1 MIENLFL
8 IIAAIIIII
17 FIWLFWLRNS
27 LMRDLIAVTQ
37 IQSILKSDFAKR
49 RDIIPYLLESYK
61 AASEPTDLWRKLLDL
76 RSRTDS
82 SEIEILETLQ
92 GFFASSQSIKN
103 INFHEAKKNISDLNK
118 HIEASNIEIKAKS
131 EIYSALRKRFPYS
144 LASAI
149 FSLPELS

>member
-8 IIAAIIIII
+8 IIGAIIIII

-37 IQSILKSDFAKR
+37 IQSILKTDFAKR

-82 SEIEILETLQ
+82 SQTEILELIHKYNAWSDYSPRITAFYVSKHFREGTAETKVRKPVRKETL
-92 GFFASSQSIKN
+92 
-103 INFHEAKKNISDLNK
+103 AKYGLV
-118 HIEASNIEIKAKS
+118 
-131 EIYSALRKRFPYS
+131 
-144 LASAI
+144 
-149 FSLPELS
+149 